1 MPVQP
6 QTVNLE
12 NSQTQHIMST
22 SSVSDFDK
30 ISPTALLVA
39 YVRQFSDIPYAKEIA
54 QLTRAQE
61 IARQFES
68 QGQEEQPVV
77 VAALIEARYKAIEQV
92 RAQFSGTQILELA
105 SGLLPRGMILSQNP
119 EVIFIESDLPDM
131 IQQKQQLVKHIVGS
145 RSNLHFLAINATDNL
160 NSHALSDYFQQALP
174 VTVLCEGLLM
184 YLTFPEKQ
192 QVCANVREILQ
203 TYGGVWIT
211 SDFTTKEARR
221 MLQNDSA
228 LRQVNQKISSSTE
241 RRFTDNDFE
250 DLDHAKQFAGAQ
262 GFQVETFS
270 MLEVTNQ
277 LESVSALKINL
288 DYARELLAATPIF
301 ALTLA

>member
-1 MPVQP
+1 
-6 QTVNLE
+6 
-12 NSQTQHIMST
+12 MST

-39 YVRQFSDIPYAKEIA
+39 YVRQFSDIAYAREIA
-54 QLTRAQE
+54 QLTSAEE

-68 QGQEEQPVV
+68 QGQQQPVV
-77 VAALIEARYKAIEQV
+77 VAALIEARYKAIEHV
-92 RAQFSGTQILELA
+92 RAQFSGMQILELA